1 MDTNSILL
9 LIFSVLIAAGLAFFQ
24 YVYKAKN
31 KFRLN
36 LFLAFLRFV
45 SFLGIFLLLINPTI
59 TINTLEVE
67 KTPLVVVMDNSSSI
81 PFLSS
86 NEEAKESYLKL
97 VDNTALQEKFDI
109 QSYQFDTDVQLSKT
123 FNFKGKQTNLDAV
136 AQGLQNTFKHKTYP
150 TVILTDGNQT
160 TGNDYE
166 YSFNTQNK
174 VYPVVLGDT
183 TKVFDLQINQINV
196 NKYAFYKNKFPV
208 EVFVHYSGNKK
219 ATANFSIQ
227 QGKVTISQQVLS
239 FSPEKKTTIINL
251 VLPAN
256 KIGLQLY
263 QATISSSKKE
273 KNQFNN
279 NKKFAVEVMD
289 QKTNIALVSAINH
302 PDIGAL
308 KRAIESNVQRKVTLF
323 NPNEINE
330 LKKYNVVVLYQPNS
344 SFKAAFDTVKSAGI
358 NSFIITG
365 TSTDFTFLNQQQN
378 DLTFKMGSQIEDYFA
393 SFNTQF
399 NLFAINNMGF
409 ESFPPLQNSFG
420 NISLKGN
427 VAVLLDSKI
436 RNIDTQSP
444 LLAFTE
450 NQEKRTAYLL
460 GENSWKWRSQ
470 SFIDNQSFEK
480 YDVFIDKIIQFLA
493 SNATKKS
500 LVVEHELFYNSGD
513 KIEISAQYFN
523 KNFEFDEKAKLS
535 ISIENTQT
543 KVVKNYDLLKGT
555 NSYKVNLDGLPAG
568 KYNFT
573 ITELNSKE
581 RYWNHFE
588 VLDFD
593 IEKQFV
599 NPDFDKLSQLATH
612 TNGRV
617 YLPNQ
622 VDDLIQELLK
632 NNEYKAVQKNIIKN
646 TPLIDWIWLLVIIA
660 SVLATEWFVR
670 KYNGLL

>member
-1 MDTNSILL
+1 MDTNTILL
-9 LIFSVLIAAGLAFFQ
+9 LILSVLIAAGLAFFQ
-24 YVYKAKN
+24 YVFKVKN
-31 KFRLN
+31 RSNLN
-36 LFLAFLRFV
+36 LFLAFLRFL
-45 SFLGIFLLLINPTI
+45 SFLGIFILLINPTI
-59 TINTLEVE
+59 TRNTLEVE

-81 PFLSS
+81 PFLNS
-86 NEEAKESYLKL
+86 NKDAKESYLKL

-109 QSYQFDTDVQLSKT
+109 QSYQFDTDLQLSKT
-123 FNFKGKQTNLDAV
+123 FNFKGKQTNLDVV

-150 TVILTDGNQT
+150 TIILTDGNQT

-174 VYPVVLGDT
+174 VYPIVLGDT
-183 TKVFDLQINQINV
+183 TKVFDLKINQINV

-219 ATANFSIQ
+219 VNANFSIQ

-239 FSPEKKTTIINL
+239 FSPEKKTAVVNL

-263 QATISSSKKE
+263 QATLSSSEKE

-308 KRAIESNVQRKVTLF
+308 KRAIESNVRRKVTLVK
-323 NPNEINE
+323 PNEINE
-330 LKKYNVVVLYQPNS
+330 LKKYNVVILYQPNS
-344 SFKAAFDTVKSAGI
+344 SFKAAFDMVKSAGI
-358 NSFIITG
+358 NSFIVTG
-365 TSTDFTFLNQQQN
+365 TSTDFIFLNQQQN

-393 SFNTQF
+393 GFNTQF

-427 VAVLLDSKI
+427 VSVLLSSKI

-450 NQEKRTAYLL
+450 NQGKRTAFLL

-470 SFIDNQSFEK
+470 SYIDHQNFEK
-480 YDVFIDKIIQFLA
+480 YDLFIDKIIQFLA
-493 SNATKKS
+493 SNSSKKS

-513 KIEISAQYFN
+513 KIEINAQYFN
-523 KNFEFDEKAKLS
+523 KNFEFDEKARLS
-535 ISIENTQT
+535 ITIENSQT
-543 KVVKNYDLLKGT
+543 KVAKNYDLLKGT

-568 KYNFT
+568 KYNFK

-581 RYWNHFE
+581 RYSSHFE
-588 VLDFD
+588 ILDFD

-599 NPDFDKLSQLATH
+599 NPNFDKLNQLATH
-612 TNGRV
+612 TNGKV

-622 VDDLIQELLK
+622 VDDLIEKILINQ
-632 NNEYKAVQKNIIKN
+632 EYKAVQKNTITKS
-646 TPLIDWIWLLVIIA
+646 TLIDWTWMLVIITFFLSA
-660 SVLATEWFVR
+660 EWLVR

>member
-1 MDTNSILL
+1 MDTNTILL
-9 LIFSVLIAAGLAFFQ
+9 LILSVLIAAGLAFFQ
-24 YVYKAKN
+24 YVFKVKN
-31 KFRLN
+31 RSNLN
-36 LFLAFLRFV
+36 LFLAFLRFL
-45 SFLGIFLLLINPTI
+45 SFLGIFILLINPTI
-59 TINTLEVE
+59 TRNTLEVE

-81 PFLSS
+81 PFLNS
-86 NEEAKESYLKL
+86 NKDAKESYLKL

-109 QSYQFDTDVQLSKT
+109 QSYQFDTDLQLSKT
-123 FNFKGKQTNLDAV
+123 FNFKGKQTNLDVV

-150 TVILTDGNQT
+150 TIILTDGNQT

-174 VYPVVLGDT
+174 VYPIVLGDT
-183 TKVFDLQINQINV
+183 TKVFDLKINQINV

-219 ATANFSIQ
+219 VNANFSIQ

-239 FSPEKKTTIINL
+239 FSPEKKTAVVNL

-263 QATISSSKKE
+263 QATLSSSEKE

-308 KRAIESNVQRKVTLF
+308 KRAIESNVRRKVTLVK
-323 NPNEINE
+323 PNEINE
-330 LKKYNVVVLYQPNS
+330 LKKYNVVILYQPNS
-344 SFKAAFDTVKSAGI
+344 SFKAAFDMVKSAGI
-358 NSFIITG
+358 NSFIVTG
-365 TSTDFTFLNQQQN
+365 TSTDFIFLNQQQN
-378 DLTFKMGSQIEDYFA
+378 DLTFKMGSQIENYFA
-393 SFNTQF
+393 GFNSQF
-399 NLFAINNMGF
+399 NLFALDNMGF

-427 VAVLLDSKI
+427 VSVLLSSKI

-450 NQEKRTAYLL
+450 NQGKRTAFLL

-470 SFIDNQSFEK
+470 SYIDHQNFEK
-480 YDVFIDKIIQFLA
+480 YDLFIDKIIQFLA
-493 SNATKKS
+493 SNSSKKS

-513 KIEISAQYFN
+513 KIEINAQYFN
-523 KNFEFDEKAKLS
+523 KNFEFDEKARLS
-535 ISIENTQT
+535 ITIENSQT
-543 KVVKNYDLLKGT
+543 KVAKNYDLLKGT

-568 KYNFT
+568 KYNFK

-581 RYWNHFE
+581 RYSSHFE
-588 VLDFD
+588 ILDFD

-599 NPDFDKLSQLATH
+599 NPNFDKLNQLATH
-612 TNGRV
+612 TNGKV

-622 VDDLIQELLK
+622 VDDLIEKILINQ
-632 NNEYKAVQKNIIKN
+632 EYKAVQKNTITKS
-646 TPLIDWIWLLVIIA
+646 TLIDWTWMLVIITFFLSA
-660 SVLATEWFVR
+660 EWLVR

>member
-9 LIFSVLIAAGLAFFQ
+9 LILSVLIAAGLAFFQ

-36 LFLAFLRFV
+36 LFLAFLRFL

-59 TINTLEVE
+59 TRNTLEVE
-67 KTPLVVVMDNSSSI
+67 KTPLVVAMDNSSSI
-81 PFLSS
+81 PFFNS
-86 NEEAKESYLKL
+86 NKDAKETYLKL
-97 VDNTALQEKFDI
+97 VENTALKEKFDI
-109 QSYQFDTDVQLSKT
+109 QSYQFDTDLRLSKT
-123 FNFKGKQTNLDAV
+123 FDFKGKQTNLDVV

-174 VYPVVLGDT
+174 LYPVVLGDT

-239 FSPEKKTTIINL
+239 FSPEKKTAIINL

-263 QATISSSKKE
+263 QATISSFKKE

-279 NKKFAVEVMD
+279 IKNFAVEVID

-308 KRAIESNVQRKVTLF
+308 KRAIESNVQRKVTLVK
-323 NPNEINE
+323 PNEINE
-330 LKKYNVVVLYQPNS
+330 LKKYNVVILYQPNS
-344 SFKAAFDTVKSAGI
+344 SFKAAFDTLKSAGI
-358 NSFIITG
+358 NSFIVTG

-378 DLTFKMGSQIEDYFA
+378 DLTFKMGSQTEDYFA
-393 SFNTQF
+393 GFNTQF
-399 NLFAINNMGF
+399 NLFVINNMGF

-427 VAVLLDSKI
+427 VAVLLASKI

-450 NQEKRTAYLL
+450 NQGKRTAFLL

-493 SNATKKS
+493 SNTSKKS
-500 LVVEHELFYNSGD
+500 LVVAHELFYNSGD

-523 KNFEFDEKAKLS
+523 KNYEFDEKAKLS
-535 ISIENTQT
+535 ITIENTQS
-543 KVVKNYDLLKGT
+543 KVVKNYDLLKGS

-599 NPDFDKLSQLATH
+599 NPNFDKLSQLATH
-612 TNGRV
+612 TNGKV

-632 NNEYKAVQKNIIKN
+632 NKEYKAVQKNVIKN
-646 TPLIDWIWLLVIIA
+646 TPLIDWIWLLVIIV
-660 SVLATEWFVR
+660 SILATEWFVR

>member
-9 LIFSVLIAAGLAFFQ
+9 LILSVLIAAGLAFYQ

-31 KFRLN
+31 KFSLN
-36 LFLAFLRFV
+36 LFLAFLRFL

-59 TINTLEVE
+59 TRNTLEVE

-109 QSYQFDTDVQLSKT
+109 QSYQFDADLQLSKT
-123 FNFKGKQTNLDAV
+123 FNFKGKQTNLDVV

-150 TVILTDGNQT
+150 TVIVTDGNQT
-160 TGNDYE
+160 TGDDYE

-183 TKVFDLQINQINV
+183 TKVFDLQINQINA

-219 ATANFSIQ
+219 VTSNFSIQ
-227 QGKVTISQQVLS
+227 QGKAIISQQVLS
-239 FSPEKKTTIINL
+239 FSPEKKTAVVNL

-279 NKKFAVEVMD
+279 IKKFAVEVMD

-308 KRAIESNVQRKVTLF
+308 KRAIESNVQRKVTLV

-330 LKKYNVVVLYQPNS
+330 LKKYNVVILYQPNS

-358 NSFIITG
+358 NSFIVTG
-365 TSTDFTFLNQQQN
+365 TSTDFTFLNQQQDN
-378 DLTFKMGSQIEDYFA
+378 LTFKMGSQTEDYFTG
-393 SFNTQF
+393 FNTQF
-399 NLFAINNMGF
+399 DLFAINNIGF

-427 VAVLLDSKI
+427 VAVLLFSKI

-450 NQEKRTAYLL
+450 NQGKRTAFLL

-480 YDVFIDKIIQFLA
+480 YDLFIDKIIQFLA
-493 SNATKKS
+493 SNASKKS

-513 KIEISAQYFN
+513 KIEISAQFFN
-523 KNFEFDEKAKLS
+523 KNYEFDEKAKLS
-535 ISIENTQT
+535 ITIENTQT
-543 KVVKNYDLLKGT
+543 KVVKNYDLLKGS

-599 NPDFDKLSQLATH
+599 NPNFDKLSQLATH
-612 TNGRV
+612 TNGKV

-622 VDDLIQELLK
+622 VDNLIQELLK
-632 NNEYKAVQKNIIKN
+632 NNEYKAIQKNVIKN

-660 SVLATEWFVR
+660 SVLAIEWFVR

>member
-1 MDTNSILL
+1 M
-9 LIFSVLIAAGLAFFQ
+9 
-24 YVYKAKN
+24 
-31 KFRLN
+31 
-36 LFLAFLRFV
+36 
-45 SFLGIFLLLINPTI
+45 
-59 TINTLEVE
+59 
-67 KTPLVVVMDNSSSI
+67 
-81 PFLSS
+81 
-86 NEEAKESYLKL
+86 
-97 VDNTALQEKFDI
+97 
-109 QSYQFDTDVQLSKT
+109 
-123 FNFKGKQTNLDAV
+123 V

-174 VYPVVLGDT
+174 VYPIALGDT
-183 TKVFDLQINQINV
+183 TKVFDLKINQINV

-227 QGKVTISQQVLS
+227 QGKAIISQQVLS
-239 FSPEKKTTIINL
+239 FSPEKKTAVVNL

-263 QATISSSKKE
+263 QATISSSEKE

-279 NKKFAVEVMD
+279 IKNFAVEVMD

-308 KRAIESNVQRKVTLF
+308 KRAIQSNVQRKVTLV

-330 LKKYNVVVLYQPNS
+330 LKKYNVVILYQPNS

-378 DLTFKMGSQIEDYFA
+378 DLTFKIGSQTEDYFA
-393 SFNTQF
+393 GFNTQF
-399 NLFAINNMGF
+399 NLFVINNIGF

-420 NISLKGN
+420 TISLKGN
-427 VAVLLDSKI
+427 VAVLLSSKI

-450 NQEKRTAYLL
+450 NQGKRTAFLL

-493 SNATKKS
+493 SNTTKKS

-523 KNFEFDEKAKLS
+523 KNYEFDEKARLS
-535 ISIENTQT
+535 ITIENTHS
-543 KVVKNYDLLKGT
+543 KVVKNYDLLKGS

-568 KYNFT
+568 KYNFK

-599 NPDFDKLSQLATH
+599 NPNFDKLSQLATH
-612 TNGRV
+612 TNGKV

-632 NNEYKAVQKNIIKN
+632 NKEYKAVQKNIIKN
-646 TPLIDWIWLLVIIA
+646 TPLIDWIWLLVIIV

>member
-9 LIFSVLIAAGLAFFQ
+9 LILSVLIAAGLAFFQ

-36 LFLAFLRFV
+36 LFLAFLRFL
-45 SFLGIFLLLINPTI
+45 SFLGIFLLLSNPTI
-59 TINTLEVE
+59 TRNTLEVE
-67 KTPLVVVMDNSSSI
+67 KTPLVVAMDNSSSI
-81 PFLSS
+81 PFFNS
-86 NEEAKESYLKL
+86 NKDAKETYLKL
-97 VDNTALQEKFDI
+97 VDNTDLQEKFDI
-109 QSYQFDTDVQLSKT
+109 QSYQFDTDLRLSKT
-123 FNFKGKQTNLDAV
+123 FDFKGKQTNLDVV

-227 QGKVTISQQVLS
+227 QGEVTISQQVLS
-239 FSPEKKTTIINL
+239 FSPEKKTAIINL

-493 SNATKKS
+493 SNTTKKS

-599 NPDFDKLSQLATH
+599 NPNFDKLSQLATH
-612 TNGRV
+612 TNGKV

-632 NNEYKAVQKNIIKN
+632 NNEYKVVQKNVIKN
-646 TPLIDWIWLLVIIA
+646 TPLIDWIWLLVIIV

-670 KYNGLL
+670 KYIGLL

>member
-9 LIFSVLIAAGLAFFQ
+9 LILSVLIAAGLAFFQ

-36 LFLAFLRFV
+36 LFLAFLRFL
-45 SFLGIFLLLINPTI
+45 SFLGIFLLLSNPTI
-59 TINTLEVE
+59 TRNTLEVE
-67 KTPLVVVMDNSSSI
+67 KTPLVVAMDNSSSI
-81 PFLSS
+81 PFFNS
-86 NEEAKESYLKL
+86 NKDAKETYLKL
-97 VDNTALQEKFDI
+97 VDNTDLQEKFDI
-109 QSYQFDTDVQLSKT
+109 QSYQFDTDLRLSKT
-123 FNFKGKQTNLDAV
+123 FDFKGKQTNLDVV

-219 ATANFSIQ
+219 ATTNFSIQ
-227 QGKVTISQQVLS
+227 QGEVTISQQVLS
-239 FSPEKKTTIINL
+239 FSPEKKTAIINL

-493 SNATKKS
+493 SNTTKKS

-599 NPDFDKLSQLATH
+599 NPNFDKLSQLATH
-612 TNGRV
+612 TNGKV

-632 NNEYKAVQKNIIKN
+632 NNEYKVVQKNVIKN
-646 TPLIDWIWLLVIIA
+646 TPLIDWIWLLVIIV

-670 KYNGLL
+670 KYIGLL

>member
-1 MDTNSILL
+1 MDTNTIVL
-9 LIFSVLIAAGLAFFQ
+9 LIFSVLIAAGLSFFK
-24 YVYKAKN
+24 YVFKAKN
-31 KFRLN
+31 RSNLN
-36 LFLAFLRFV
+36 LFLAFLRFL
-45 SFLGIFLLLINPTI
+45 SFLGIFILLINPTI
-59 TINTLEVE
+59 TRNTLEIA

-81 PFLSS
+81 SFLSS
-86 NEEAKESYLKL
+86 EKVAKESYQRI
-97 VDNTALQEKFDI
+97 VSNTDLQEKFDI
-109 QSYQFDTDVQLSKT
+109 QSYQFDTDLQLSKS
-123 FNFKGKQTNLDAV
+123 FDFKGKQTNIDVV
-136 AQGLQNTFKHKTYP
+136 AQGLKAAFKNKTFP
-150 TVILTDGNQT
+150 TILLTDGNQT
-160 TGNDYE
+160 TGNDYV
-166 YSFNTQNK
+166 YSFDAVNK
-174 VYPVVLGDT
+174 VFPIVLGDT
-183 TKVFDLQINQINV
+183 TQVFDLKINQINV
-196 NKYAFYKNKFPV
+196 NKLAFYKNKFPV

-239 FSPEKKTTIINL
+239 FSPEKKTAVVNL

-263 QATISSSKKE
+263 QATLSSSEKE

-308 KRAIESNVQRKVTLF
+308 KRAIESNVRRKVTLVK
-323 NPNEINE
+323 PNEINE
-330 LKKYNVVVLYQPNS
+330 LKKYNVVILYQPNS
-344 SFKAAFDTVKSAGI
+344 TFKAAFESTKSAGI
-358 NSFIITG
+358 NSFIVTG
-365 TSTDFTFLNQQQN
+365 TSTDFIFLNQQQN

-393 SFNTQF
+393 GFNTQF

-420 NISLKGN
+420 TITLKGN
-427 VAVLLDSKI
+427 VSVLLSSKI
-436 RNIDTQSP
+436 RSIDTQSP

-450 NQEKRTAYLL
+450 NQGKRTAFLL

-470 SFIDNQSFEK
+470 SYIDHQNFEK
-480 YDVFIDKIIQFLA
+480 YDLFIDKIIQFLA
-493 SNATKKS
+493 SNSSKKS

-513 KIEISAQYFN
+513 KIEINAQYFN
-523 KNFEFDEKAKLS
+523 KNFEFDEKARLS
-535 ISIENTQT
+535 ITIENSQT
-543 KVVKNYDLLKGT
+543 KVAKNYDLLKGT

-568 KYNFT
+568 KYNFK

-581 RYWNHFE
+581 RYSSHFE
-588 VLDFD
+588 ILDFD

-599 NPDFDKLSQLATH
+599 NPNFDKLNQLATH
-612 TNGRV
+612 TNGKV

-622 VDDLIQELLK
+622 VDELIEQLL
-632 NNEYKAVQKNIIKN
+632 NNEEYKAVQKNTITKS
-646 TPLIDWIWLLVIIA
+646 PLIDWVGLLVVIA
-660 SVLATEWFVR
+660 SLLSVEWFVR